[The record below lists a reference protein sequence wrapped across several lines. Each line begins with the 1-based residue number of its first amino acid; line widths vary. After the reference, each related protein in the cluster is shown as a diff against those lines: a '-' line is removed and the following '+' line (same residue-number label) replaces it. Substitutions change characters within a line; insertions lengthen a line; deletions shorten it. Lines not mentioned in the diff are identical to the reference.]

1 MIILIILIGHTPQD
15 FSSAS
20 IIHMRGQVATW
31 CASSYTNA
39 PNLPTL
45 TSTSYLLKTQMK
57 VQITMALKFDFSQAS
72 LYLRSGFTGH
82 PHRCMLIYPI
92 KVEACPEMY
101 SLTRAYLWQHQWF
114 HLKPFVHILFKKS
127 SAFFECF
134 WNYSRFVKIKDTI
147 GSVGTVSVEL

>member
-57 VQITMALKFDFSQAS
+57 VQITMALKFDFSQACP
-72 LYLRSGFTGH
+72 YLRSGFTGH
-82 PHRCMLIYPI
+82 PHRCPI

-134 WNYSRFVKIKDTI
+134 SNYSRFVKIKDTI
-147 GSVGTVSVEL
+147 GSVGTSAEL

>member
-82 PHRCMLIYPI
+82 PHRCMLI
-92 KVEACPEMY
+92 KVEACPEQNF
-101 SLTRAYLWQHQWF
+101 LTRAYLWQHWWF